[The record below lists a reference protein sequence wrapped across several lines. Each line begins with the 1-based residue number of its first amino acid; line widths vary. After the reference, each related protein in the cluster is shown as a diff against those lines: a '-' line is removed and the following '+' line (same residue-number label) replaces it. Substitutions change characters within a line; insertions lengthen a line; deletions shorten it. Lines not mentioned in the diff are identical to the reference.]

1 MEAHSKVKCQKLRKN
16 TKKTKSQ
23 KGKVKRRS
31 DGTAPRDA
39 LTGVGDGDALPGNE
53 LGTVNELRE
62 VRRPGRPHGARRGD
76 GPALGL
82 HFAAHLVVHQLHFLA
97 VLHCLAGQ
105 DRGRVTRRRDGG
117 APPLAGGGGGA
128 LTSTMRLTSVV
139 SAWTRWK
146 LAMSEMGRKP

>member
-31 DGTAPRDA
+31 DGTAPGDA

-105 DRGRVTRRRDGG
+105 DRGTRHTSARWRG
-117 APPLAGGGGGA
+117 AGGA